1 MHRIAPITVV
11 LLCLL
16 AVRVMAATAP
26 VPAAP
31 PLAAKSY
38 TLQDYDSG
46 YVLSSRAPDLRVEP
60 ASLTKMM
67 TAYVIFQE
75 LKAGHMRL
83 DDKVRVSEKAWRMP
97 GSRMFIEVDKV
108 ITAEDLLK
116 GMIIQSGNDAS
127 VALAEHA
134 AGSEE
139 AFAQLMNQY
148 AQRLGLTAT
157 HFVNSTGLPDPEH
170 YTTARDMAKLAEALI
185 RDFPEEYQWHAIQKF
200 TFNGITQYNR
210 NKLLWRDKS
219 IDGIKT
225 GHTEAAGYCLVA
237 SAKRDGMRLIS
248 VVMGTESE
256 KARARDT
263 QALLN
268 YGFRFFQTRRLYKK
282 LQPLKQVRAWKGATE
297 MVDVGLADDLYVT
310 VPRGQYRKLQASMQ
324 LEGQVVAP
332 VGKGQRLGMLSLS
345 LGDRQLLER
354 PLVSLQTVDEG
365 TLWRQLVDHV
375 MLMLE

>member
-1 MHRIAPITVV
+1 
-11 LLCLL
+11 
-16 AVRVMAATAP
+16 
-26 VPAAP
+26 
-31 PLAAKSY
+31 
-38 TLQDYDSG
+38 
-46 YVLSSRAPDLRVEP
+46 
-60 ASLTKMM
+60 
-67 TAYVIFQE
+67 
-75 LKAGHMRL
+75 MRL
-83 DDKVRVSEKAWRMP
+83 DDKVRISEKAWRMA
-97 GSRMFIEVDKV
+97 GSRMFIEVDKLV
-108 ITAEDLLK
+108 PAEDLLK

-139 AFAQLMNQY
+139 AFAQLMNRY
-148 AQRLGLTAT
+148 AERLGLTGT
-157 HFVNSTGLPDPEH
+157 HFVNSTGWPDPEH
-170 YTTARDMAKLAEALI
+170 FTTARDMARLAQALI

-248 VVMGTESE
+248 VVMGTDSE
-256 KARARDT
+256 KARARET
-263 QALLN
+263 QSLLN
-268 YGFRFFQTRRLYKK
+268 YGFRFFQTRRLYKG
-282 LQPLKQVRAWKGATE
+282 LQSLKQVRAWKGETE
-297 MVDVGLADDLYVT
+297 MIDLGLTDDLYVT
-310 VPRGQYRKLQASMQ
+310 VPRGQYKNLQASLQ
-324 LEGQVVAP
+324 LDGQIIAP
-332 VGKGQRLGMLSLS
+332 VGKGERLGILSLS

-354 PLVSLQTVDEG
+354 PLVSLQSVEQG

>member
-1 MHRIAPITVV
+1 MHRIAPLTVAF
-11 LLCLL
+11 LWLSTEL
-16 AVRVMAATAP
+16 VMAAAAP
-26 VPAAP
+26 VPSAP

-38 TLQDYDSG
+38 LLQDYDSG
-46 YVLSSRAPDLRVEP
+46 YILSSRDPDSRVEP

-97 GSRMFIEVDKV
+97 GSRMFIEVDKRV
-108 ITAEDLLK
+108 PAEDLLK

-127 VALAEHA
+127 VALAEHS

-148 AQRLGLTAT
+148 GKRMGLTGT

-170 YTTARDMAKLAEALI
+170 YTSARDMARLAQALI
-185 RDFPEEYQWHAIQKF
+185 RDFPEEYAWHAIQKF

-248 VVMGTESE
+248 VVMGTEGE
-256 KARARDT
+256 KARARET
-263 QALLN
+263 QSLLN
-268 YGFRFFQTRRLYKK
+268 YGFRFFQTRRLYKG
-282 LQPLKQVRAWKGATE
+282 LQSLKQVRAWKGETE
-297 MVDVGLADDLYVT
+297 MIDVGLTNDLYVT
-310 VPRGQYRKLQASMQ
+310 VPRGQYKNLQASLQ
-324 LEGQVVAP
+324 LDGQIVAP
-332 VGKGQRLGMLSLS
+332 VGEGQRVGVLKLG
-345 LGDRQLLER
+345 LGERQLMER
-354 PLVSLQTVDEG
+354 PLVSLQSVEEG

-375 MLMLE
+375 MLMFD

>member
-1 MHRIAPITVV
+1 MHRIAPFIVA
-11 LLCLL
+11 CLWSI
-16 AVRVMAATAP
+16 AAQVMAAAAP
-26 VPAAP
+26 VPSAP

-38 TLQDYDSG
+38 LLQDYDSG
-46 YVLSSRAPDLRVEP
+46 YVLSSRDPDLRVEP

-75 LKAGHMRL
+75 LKAGHMQL
-83 DDKVRVSEKAWRMP
+83 ADKVRVSEKAWRMP
-97 GSRMFIEVDKV
+97 GSRMFIEVDKLV
-108 ITAEDLLK
+108 PADDLLK

-148 AQRLGLTAT
+148 GKRMGLTGT

-170 YTTARDMAKLAEALI
+170 YTTARDMARLAQALI
-185 RDFPEEYQWHAIQKF
+185 RDFPEEYAWHAIQKF

-248 VVMGTESE
+248 VVMGTDSE
-256 KARARDT
+256 KARTRET
-263 QALLN
+263 QSLLN
-268 YGFRFFQTRRLYKK
+268 YGFRFFQTRRLYKGME
-282 LQPLKQVRAWKGATE
+282 PLKQVRAWKGEAE
-297 MVDVGLADDLYVT
+297 LIDVGLTDDLYVT
-310 VPRGQYRKLQASMQ
+310 VPRGQYKNLQASLQ
-324 LEGQVVAP
+324 LDGQIVAP
-332 VGKGQRLGMLSLS
+332 VGQGQRVGVLSLS
-345 LGDRQLLER
+345 LAERQLMER
-354 PLVSLQTVDEG
+354 PLVSLQSVEEG